1 MFVDAVDGV
10 NFIAPEVF
18 FFKFLNSVL
27 VPILGD
33 VNQSTT

>member
-10 NFIAPEVF
+10 NFIAPEYYSF
-18 FFKFLNSVL
+18 L

-33 VNQSTT
+33 VNQSAT